1 MSSGPLATSRVPDGL
16 SAPYRPIGDYAIIG
30 DCRAAALISRG
41 GSLDW
46 LCLPRFDS
54 PSIFGAILDAR
65 HGGRFV
71 VQPRDPF
78 TTTRR
83 YVGDTNV
90 LETTFATATGTARV
104 TDAMAVAAESDRAG
118 ELWPDHEILRK
129 VEGIAGHVLMEVLFD
144 PRPNYGRSVPRIKRE
159 PGFGWIAEHGAQV
172 LVLESDIPLAQ
183 DARQPG
189 IGGTVALQRGD
200 ARMLSLTFDERGPA
214 VRPSCGPAADA
225 QLARSIRWWED
236 WARHLCYNGPYR
248 AAVMRSALT
257 LKLLTFAPSGAVIAA
272 PTTSLPEAIGSVR
285 NWDYRYCWLRDAS
298 LTLRALLDLG
308 YTIEAEAFL
317 SWMLHATRLTWPE
330 LQVLYDVYGEA
341 NIPET
346 ELAHFEGYARSSP
359 VRVGNAAIDQL
370 QLDTYGEVIDAAV
383 LFVARGGRLD
393 RTTSRVL
400 TGLGETV
407 CRRWRDPDEGI
418 WEPRAGRQHHTH
430 SKVMCWVALDRLLT
444 LAANDCVRGPV
455 DRFVRERDA
464 LRREIETRGYNE
476 RIQSYVSVFDGA
488 DVDASLLLLGVYG
501 YADPSEARM
510 RHTCERIN
518 ERLGVDGLLY
528 RYRADD
534 GLPPGEGAFGICSF
548 WAIECMARRGELT
561 RASRMFE
568 HLLEFGNDVGL
579 FAEQIDPDTG
589 TALGNFPQAFTH
601 LGLINA
607 ALTLAE
613 AGGHRVAPPAIT
625 GQRGTSEGRV

>member
-1 MSSGPLATSRVPDGL
+1 MYVLDDLRA
-16 SAPYRPIGDYAIIG
+16 AYCPIDDYAIIG

-65 HGGRFV
+65 HGGRFA

-83 YVGDTNV
+83 YVGDSNV
-90 LETTFATATGTARV
+90 LETTFATTTGTARV
-104 TDAMAVAAESDRAG
+104 TDVMAVASESDRAG

-129 VEGIAGHVLMEVLFD
+129 VECTAGHVLMEVVFD
-144 PRPNYGRSVPRIKRE
+144 PRPDYGRSVPRIKRQ
-159 PGFGWIAEHGAQV
+159 PGLGWITEHGAQV
-172 LVLESDIPLAQ
+172 LVLESDIPLRQ

-189 IGGTVALQRGD
+189 INGTVALQQGD
-200 ARMLSLTFDERGPA
+200 SRMLSLAFDERTPA

-225 QLARSIRWWED
+225 QLARSIRWWEA
-236 WARHLCYNGPYR
+236 WARHLRYQGPYR
-248 AAVMRSALT
+248 SAVMRSALT

-272 PTTSLPEAIGSVR
+272 PTTSLPEALGSVR

-317 SWMLHATRLTWPE
+317 SWMLQATRLTWPE
-330 LQVLYDVYGEA
+330 LQILYDVYGEA

-346 ELAHFEGYARSSP
+346 ELEHLEGYARSRP
-359 VRVGNAAIDQL
+359 VRIGNAAIDQL
-370 QLDTYGEVIDAAV
+370 QLDTYGEVIDATAR
-383 LFVARGGRLD
+383 FVARGGRLD

-400 TGLGETV
+400 AGLGETV
-407 CRRWRDPDEGI
+407 CRRWREPDEGI

-444 LAANDCVRGPV
+444 LAANDCVPAPV
-455 DRFVRERDA
+455 ERFARERDA
-464 LRREIETRGYNE
+464 LRREIETRGYNQ

-488 DVDASLLLLGVYG
+488 DVDASLLLLGLYG
-501 YADPSEARM
+501 YADPSQERM
-510 RHTCERIN
+510 RNTCERVN

-528 RYRADD
+528 RYRTDD
-534 GLPPGEGAFGICSF
+534 GLARGEGAFGSCSF
-548 WAIECMARRGELT
+548 WAVECKARRGELT
-561 RASRMFE
+561 RATAMFE
-568 HLLEFGNDVGL
+568 HLLDFGNDVGL
-579 FAEQIDPDTG
+579 FAEEIDPDTG
-589 TALGNFPQAFTH
+589 AALGNFPQAFTH

-613 AGGHRVAPPAIT
+613 AAGQGVAPPAIT
-625 GQRGTSEGRV
+625 VQPGTSRGRV